1 MKGMTTM
8 QNEDLIERIQDE
20 IDRCDGEIRKA
31 DDTII
36 RMQERRLC
44 YDLQKTTLSILL
56 DTAKKEGAD
65 NG

>member
-1 MKGMTTM
+1 M

-44 YDLQKTTLSILL
+44 YDLLKTTLSILL

-65 NG
+65 NK

>member
-1 MKGMTTM
+1 MH
-8 QNEDLIERIQDE
+8 NENLIDRIQDE

-44 YDLQKTTLSILL
+44 YDTRKTVLQILL
-56 DTAKKEGAD
+56 DMTKKEGVNNAE
-65 NG
+65 

>member
-1 MKGMTTM
+1 MP
-8 QNEDLIERIQDE
+8 NEDLIERIQDE

-56 DTAKKEGAD
+56 DTAKKEGAG